1 MENEIKVWDWIRTN
15 WGHIGKLKRIELDKN
30 DKSLKWYVFDHK
42 EFEINI
48 IKEEYIN
55 KPYIV
60 KHSSNLID
68 LIQCGDYVNGILVTG
83 KESTLLWTEIK
94 GIDRSGYHIPISQY
108 GENIKT
114 IVTKEM
120 MESISYK
127 VERNKKWNQK
137 NINYLLENM
146 ILQKMI
152 M

>member
-1 MENEIKVWDWIRTN
+1 MENEIKVGDWIRTN
-15 WGHIGKLKRIELDKN
+15 WGHIGKLKRVELDKN

-60 KHSSNLID
+60 KHSPNLID

-83 KESTLLWTEIK
+83 KEGTLLWTEIK

-114 IVTKEM
+114 VVSKEQF
-120 MESISYK
+120 ESISYK
-127 VERNKKWNQK
+127 VR
-137 NINYLLENM
+137 
-146 ILQKMI
+146 KM
-152 M
+152 